1 MEVAQVKIE
10 ICLNKTFYLKKIVE
24 LWAISK
30 LKISKLVK
38 LSETFQWIVF
48 LCEREWEEKIS
59 HKNTVS

>member
-10 ICLNKTFYLKKIVE
+10 ICLNETFYLEKIVE

-48 LCEREWEEKIS
+48 LCEGEWEEKIS
-59 HKNTVS
+59 HKNPVS